1 MFIIKAEVEPT
12 DGSGVRNC
20 TLYQAHRVRIAK
32 RPSNTPGAH
41 DFEVELM
48 DQQNMPHDVL
58 LIGSSIEYFNAAS
71 IMNESG
77 KTVDRVLAARKALE
91 VTIE

>member
-1 MFIIKAEVEPT
+1 MFIVKAEVEPT
-12 DGSGVRNC
+12 DGSGVRNA

-32 RPSNTPGAH
+32 RSSSTQGAH

-48 DQQNMPHDVL
+48 DQSNHIHDTL
-58 LIGSSIEYFNAAS
+58 LIGHGIEYFNAAF

-77 KTVDRVLAARKALE
+77 KTVDRVVPALASRPL
-91 VTIE
+91 TS